1 MDHVRELDTPF
12 VRHGRRLH
20 AVHRTLARGVADDAG
35 ITVEEGVYAGMLEPT
50 FETPAE
56 VTPGPMLKGL
66 GVSYV
71 GMSTVCEVIMAH
83 ALGMNVLG
91 LTLAANECGDPT
103 VTHQSVLEEADRH
116 ADDFER
122 LVRGVLHLL

>member
-1 MDHVRELDTPF
+1 VRELDTPF
-12 VRHGRRLH
+12 VGMTDAYTPYL
-20 AVHRTLARGVADDAG
+20 RTLARGVADDAG
-35 ITVEEGVYAGMLEPT
+35 ITVEEGVYAGMLGPT

-56 VTPGPMLKGL
+56 VAMLKGL

-91 LTLAANECGDPT
+91 LTLAANESGDSS

-116 ADDFER
+116 AADFES
-122 LVRGVLHLL
+122 LVRGVLRLL